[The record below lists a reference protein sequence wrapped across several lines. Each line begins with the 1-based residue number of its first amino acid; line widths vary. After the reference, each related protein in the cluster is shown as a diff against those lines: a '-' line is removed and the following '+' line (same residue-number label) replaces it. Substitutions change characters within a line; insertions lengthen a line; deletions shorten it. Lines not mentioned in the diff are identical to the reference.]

1 MLRAFEAEMF
11 VVHAVA
17 GHLTKRVSPKRQGQL
32 FFAGSKAVKIEAGA
46 SLSRGTTTIRLIC
59 PFLKAA
65 RNRWYSLNETHPFE
79 FAPSSEHIGV
89 RQETV
94 PPEDCGVTFDGR
106 QADRLHTVEGA
117 LS

>member
-1 MLRAFEAEMF
+1 MLRAFEAEMRSAGCTF
-11 VVHAVA
+11 VARAVA

-32 FFAGSKAVKIEAGA
+32 SFAGSKADKIEAGD

-79 FAPSSEHIGV
+79 SPRLPSI
-89 RQETV
+89 
-94 PPEDCGVTFDGR
+94 
-106 QADRLHTVEGA
+106 
-117 LS
+117 